1 MTPSDDSNT
10 EGKVLL
16 ERVLADPFVAR
27 SGKEAHAPPAYV
39 WEWFQ
44 YLRQRFPLWAF
55 QADEYLKFHSSALAT
70 TYPLAQFVYSMLLD
84 EGVKASVPLD
94 PLPAEVE
101 QRRLDLADP
110 TGIQLPAWQATHAQ
124 RYGQPRV
131 SNRPLPRFAPDR
143 VSALPLDGSLRG
155 PRFNSFYE
163 ELGFDL
169 HPLIDEVRFALNSAR
184 RRRAWRD
191 LLQFIEGYWGHRPPE
206 GPPKALLKAL
216 AAQGTDLV
224 ALLWSVLPFDVSQE
238 ARERLHTEG
247 VLNSDMHTWAARLAL
262 PVFSACEIEA
272 LLSAKARKTA
282 HTKRRG
288 TRPTKQRWAI
298 WLIAHRL
305 GGGAPMI
312 ARKTLYTNAERYF
325 KGRANPIDRV
335 CSRQQAAKTLQ

>member
-1 MTPSDDSNT
+1 MTANGDSNAQAK
-10 EGKVLL
+10 ELL
-16 ERVLADPFVAR
+16 EGVLDDPQVPL
-27 SGKEAHAPPAYV
+27 STEKTQEPPTHV
-39 WEWFQ
+39 QEWFE

-55 QADEYLKFHSSALAT
+55 QADEYRKFHSSALGT
-70 TYPLAQFVYSMLLD
+70 TYPLGQFVYSMLLD
-84 EGVKASVPLD
+84 EGVKDSVPLD

-101 QRRLDLADP
+101 ERRLDLADP
-110 TGIQLPAWQATHAQ
+110 TGIQLPAWKASHAQ
-124 RYGQPRV
+124 RYGQRRV
-131 SNRPLPRFAPDR
+131 SNRPLPRFSPER
-143 VSALPLDGSLRG
+143 VSSLSDWSLRG

-169 HPLIDEVRFALNSAR
+169 LPFIDEVRFALNSATR
-184 RRRAWRD
+184 QRATTD
-191 LLQFIEGYWGHRPPE
+191 LLEFIEGYWKHRPPE

-216 AAQGTDLV
+216 VTQGTNLV

-238 ARERLHTEG
+238 TRERLHKEG
-247 VLNSDMHTWAARLAL
+247 VLDSDMPTWAARLAL

-272 LLSAKARKTA
+272 LLSARARKTA
-282 HTKRRG
+282 HTKRKG

-325 KGRANPIDRV
+325 
-335 CSRQQAAKTLQ
+335 

>member
-16 ERVLADPFVAR
+16 ERVLADPFILL
-27 SGKEAHAPPAYV
+27 SDEEAQEPATRV
-39 WEWFQ
+39 EDWLEF
-44 YLRQRFPLWAF
+44 LVKRFPLWAF
-55 QADEYLKFHSSALAT
+55 QGDEYLKFHSSALPT

-84 EGVKASVPLD
+84 EGVKASDPLD

-101 QRRLDLADP
+101 RRRLDLADP
-110 TGIQLPAWQATHAQ
+110 MGIRLPAWKATHAQ
-124 RYGQPRV
+124 RHDQAHPGF
-131 SNRPLPRFAPDR
+131 LPDSVAL
-143 VSALPLDGSLRG
+143 LPLDGSLRG

-169 HPLIDEVRFALNSAR
+169 HPLIDEVRFALNSATR
-184 RRRAWRD
+184 KRALRD
-191 LLQFIEGYWGHRPPE
+191 LLRFIEGYWGHRPPE

-216 AAQGTDLV
+216 VTQGMDLV

-238 ARERLHTEG
+238 TSERLHTEG
-247 VLNSDMHTWAARLAL
+247 VLEAEMPTWVARLAL
-262 PVFSACEIEA
+262 PVFSACEIAA
-272 LLSAKARKTA
+272 LLSANARKTA
-282 HTKRRG
+282 HTKRKG

-335 CSRQQAAKTLQ
+335 CPRR

>member
-16 ERVLADPFVAR
+16 ERVLDDPHVPLSTEKAQER
-27 SGKEAHAPPAYV
+27 PTHV
-39 WEWFQ
+39 QEWFQ

-55 QADEYLKFHSSALAT
+55 QADEYQQFHSPALPT
-70 TYPLAQFVYSMLLD
+70 TYPLGQFVYSMLLD

-110 TGIQLPAWQATHAQ
+110 TGIQLPAWKATHAQ

-131 SNRPLPRFAPDR
+131 SNHPLPRFLPDR

-169 HPLIDEVRFALNSAR
+169 HPLIDAVRFALNSATR
-184 RRRAWRD
+184 KRALQD

-216 AAQGTDLV
+216 VTQGTDLV

-238 ARERLHTEG
+238 TRERLHKEG
-247 VLNSDMHTWAARLAL
+247 VLEAEIPTWAARLVM
-262 PVFSACEIEA
+262 PVFSACEIKA
-272 LLSAKARKTA
+272 LLSAKATRTA
-282 HTKRRG
+282 HKKRTG

-312 ARKTLYTNAERYF
+312 ARKTLYTNVERYF
-325 KGRANPIDRV
+325 KGRANPIDRA
-335 CSRQQAAKTLQ
+335 CSKQQAAKTLQ